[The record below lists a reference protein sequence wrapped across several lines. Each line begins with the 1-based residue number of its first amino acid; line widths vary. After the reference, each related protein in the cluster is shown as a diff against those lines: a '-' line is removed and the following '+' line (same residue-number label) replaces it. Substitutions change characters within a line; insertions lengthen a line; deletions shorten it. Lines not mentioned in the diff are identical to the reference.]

1 MQMNK
6 YGLQK
11 QQNEVLKDIKQANFK
26 MYTCYLPESSTT
38 ETELAG
44 LRINVNVVSVVLDDF
59 ITGRGKLLATT
70 IECRHICKRIKECTL
85 FV

>member
-1 MQMNK
+1 MNK

-59 ITGRGKLLATT
+59 ITGRGKLLAT
-70 IECRHICKRIKECTL
+70 IVEYRHIHKRMYIFLL